1 MATIELRDVFK
12 KFYGDLSFA
21 DSAKALVQPLAPA
34 PAGENPKPVFA
45 FKNLNLS
52 LPNGKVTVI
61 LGPSGCGK
69 STLLRLIA
77 GFIHPDSGQVLF
89 DGKDTRR
96 LSIGERK
103 IGMVFQNYA
112 LYPQYTAKANILSYF
127 LFKKR
132 TPELDREAEERYR
145 RTSELMGVNIEY
157 LLDRKPAHLSGGER
171 QRVAIARCITRDPK
185 LFLLDEPFANID
197 EQLRQSYRVQLKRLL
212 REFSVTTV
220 YVTHNQQEALGLAD
234 RIAVMNTGTIEQVD
248 HPRVIY
254 HQPASLFVADFLGF
268 DPDATAISRLDGALV
283 LPELAGF
290 TVGVRPEDVD
300 IGGEPAT
307 FGVTGRVAEL
317 HPLPLRKL
325 TRLTIDV
332 AGHTVE
338 TLRPAEE
345 TFEVGQTARLH
356 LQKIHLF
363 DKKSGLR
370 VRTEFSQT
378 AAEQPHNAS

>member
-1 MATIELRDVFK
+1 MATIELRNVSK

-34 PAGENPKPVFA
+34 PAGETPKSVFA
-45 FKNLNLS
+45 FENLNLS

-96 LSIGERK
+96 LPIGERK

-197 EQLRQSYRVQLKRLL
+197 EQLRQNYRVQLKRLL

-254 HQPASLFVADFLGF
+254 HQPANLFVADFLNF
-268 DPDATAISRLDGALV
+268 DPDTTAINRLDGAAV
-283 LPELAGF
+283 LPELAGY
-290 TVGVRPEDVD
+290 TVGARPEDVE
-300 IGGEPAT
+300 INGGGAT
-307 FGVTGRVAEL
+307 FSVAGQIAEL
-317 HPLPLRKL
+317 HALPLRKL
-325 TRLTIDV
+325 THLLIDV
-332 AGHTVE
+332 QGQTLE

-345 TFEVGQTARLH
+345 SWVTGQKVRLC

-363 DKKSGLR
+363 DKKSGYR
-370 VRTEFSQT
+370 VRTEFGQVPS
-378 AAEQPHNAS
+378 AVEQQ